1 MTPSSPPDLPRL
13 IAEICAVLQD
23 ENAALDRL
31 DIPTATSLVPRKLAA
46 TEALTTALASAP
58 SLPPAIAKAELE
70 ALRSLSADNR
80 RLLERAMAA
89 QKRLLAIIAGA
100 VPKAMNEAGPYG
112 SSGRAIS
119 PKRMPAIAMSQ
130 RV

>member
-46 TEALTTALASAP
+46 TEALTTALASTP
-58 SLPPAIAKAELE
+58 SPPAIAKAQLE
-70 ALRSLSADNR
+70 ALRSLSADNK